1 MLPLKMA
8 KEALRTKNDLKI
20 STLLIKVT
28 NFYLIVIEI
37 KQLKI

>member
-8 KEALRTKNDLKI
+8 KEALRTKHDLKI